1 MSKGWQRVV
10 LACASVFILPVM
22 AQAGGKIA
30 FGAKGA
36 FAISNHWSTKEKGD
50 GYSVESSTKN
60 GFSAGVSASL
70 ALTNIFKLQPELH
83 YVKKGSKQ
91 TVTVPNFPYGDINVT
106 YKLDYL
112 EIPLLLNAYPFRLR
126 KLKPH
131 TSIGPYV
138 AFLLSS
144 KYDFEN
150 QFLPDF
156 EKDIEGI
163 KETDFGIVFG
173 TGIDY
178 YAGLV
183 GFSFDYRYS
192 MGFVDLT
199 LPTGPGF
206 PEIELRNNCHSFMLG
221 IIF

>member
-1 MSKGWQRVV
+1 MSKSWQRIV
-10 LACASVFILPVM
+10 LACASVLTITVA
-22 AQAGGKIA
+22 AQAGDKIA

-36 FAISNHWSTKEKGD
+36 FAISNHWSSKEKGN

-70 ALTNIFKLQPELH
+70 ALTDIFKFQPELH

-112 EIPLLLNAYPFRLR
+112 EIPLLLNAYPFHIP

-138 AFLLSS
+138 SFLLSS

-150 QFLPDF
+150 KFLPDF

-163 KETDFGIVFG
+163 KETDFGVVFG

-178 YAGLV
+178 HVGLFA
-183 GFSFDYRYS
+183 FSFDYRYS

-206 PEIELRNNCHSFMLG
+206 PEIELRNSCHSFMLG
-221 IIF
+221 MIF